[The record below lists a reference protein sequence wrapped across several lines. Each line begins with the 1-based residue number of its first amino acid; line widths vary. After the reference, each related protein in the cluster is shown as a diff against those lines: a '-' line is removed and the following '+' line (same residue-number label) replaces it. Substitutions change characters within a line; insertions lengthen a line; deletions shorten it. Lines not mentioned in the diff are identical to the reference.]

1 VPLSVCLFDSHGSET
16 EIIFILSRS
25 ISGLLLNRSVFARV
39 VLVIFFYIMYLPK
52 GSL

>member
-1 VPLSVCLFDSHGSET
+1 MCVVRFDRHGSKI

-25 ISGLLLNRSVFARV
+25 ISGLLLNRLASARV
-39 VLVIFFYIMYLPK
+39 VVTILFHIMYLPK